1 MWRITQIFK
10 KYYLHAL
17 VFGLIL
23 FIQYPLIVSDPILS
37 YDDQVLVKPL
47 FSGLYPWRF
56 SYYQAIF
63 HGGIWD
69 VQPVRD
75 LSYSLDYFFNFYFN
89 LKTFHL
95 QNLLIWIGIC
105 YLFNR
110 ILLVLQIR
118 INLRISILIL
128 CLFYPIFWISV
139 SWISARKHLLS
150 AFFILISTLKVIES
164 KAKNENLSLANQWKI
179 ALAYLASCF
188 SQPINIFWPLFFI
201 YSFKNELK
209 KYKILIFSILG
220 IGFITGLINLYYYSV
235 IFPLFSPVPKFA
247 SSNTSYLSLKI
258 LGLSR
263 SLFQTFIP
271 FWATPT
277 PYYQGSPQN
286 ILGIFFLT
294 FIIWIFIKTKDF
306 FIRLFLIF
314 SLLPLIVI
322 FTQSTNIFGSDTYL
336 IIPAIGFFIIIS
348 SFLNKK
354 TFISNKFFFSIFL
367 LYLGVCIFSC
377 RLISLSNLNVKALF
391 YRAYQVEPTPFNLKT
406 LLHETFKSK
415 DYKNSKAYAIQLIQ
429 WDPYGIFNDNLFS
442 SIIFSLPDIKD
453 EEKIKIF
460 EYTLTNHKD
469 LSWTTYNL
477 AAIYA
482 KNGRFQKSYD
492 LLSNLQIHDFYDFN
506 DKLTEVM
513 IDFLYFCRYSKN
525 NCNLVLN
532 KIETLKLNKNWD
544 EKKFKIKIKELSI

>member
-17 VFGLIL
+17 VFVLIL
-23 FIQYPLIVSDPILS
+23 FIQYPLIVADPILS
-37 YDDQVLVKPL
+37 YDDQVLVTPL
-47 FSGLYPWRF
+47 FSGLYPWNL
-56 SYYQAIF
+56 SYYQGIF

-75 LSYSLDYFFNFYFN
+75 LSYSLDYFLNYFFK

-105 YLFNR
+105 YFLNR
-110 ILLVLQIR
+110 ILLELKVRL
-118 INLRISILIL
+118 NLRISILIL

-150 AFFILISTLKVIES
+150 AFFILIATHKVVES
-164 KAKNENLSLANQWKI
+164 KTKNENLSFLHQWKI

-188 SQPINIFWPLFFI
+188 SQPINILWPLFFL

-209 KYKILIFSILG
+209 KYRILITSILG
-220 IGFITGLINLYYYSV
+220 IGFITGIINLFYYSK
-235 IFPLFSPVPKFA
+235 IYPLILNIPKFA
-247 SSNTSYLSLKI
+247 ASNDEHFSLKI
-258 LGLSR
+258 LGFSR
-263 SLFQTFIP
+263 SLFQIFIP
-271 FWATPT
+271 VWATPT

-286 ILGIFFLT
+286 ILGIVFLT
-294 FIIWIFIKTKDF
+294 FTIWVFIKTKDF
-306 FIRLFLIF
+306 FIRSFLIF
-314 SLLPLIVI
+314 SLLPLVVI

-336 IIPAIGFFIIIS
+336 IIPGIGFFIIVS

-354 TFISNKFFFSIFL
+354 KIISNKSLSIIFL
-367 LYLGVCIFSC
+367 PYLVSCIFSC
-377 RLISLSNLNVKALF
+377 RVISLSNLNVKDLF
-391 YRAYQVEPTPFNLKT
+391 YRAYQIEPTPFNLRT
-406 LLHETFKSK
+406 LLRETFRAK
-415 DYKNSKAYAIQLIQ
+415 DYKNSKTYAIQLIQ
-429 WDPYGIFNDNLFS
+429 WDPYGPFNDNIFS

-460 EYTLTNHKD
+460 EHTLTTHKD

-482 KNGRFQKSYD
+482 KKSYFQKSYD
-492 LLSNLQIHDFYDFN
+492 LLNNLQTHDFSDFN

-513 IDFLYFCRYSKN
+513 IDYLYFCKYSKN
-525 NCNLVLN
+525 NCTLVLN

-544 EKKFKIKIKELSI
+544 EKKFQIKIKELAI

>member
-23 FIQYPLIVSDPILS
+23 FIQYPLIVSDPILT
-37 YDDQVLVKPL
+37 YDDQVLVTPL

-63 HGGIWD
+63 HSGIWD

-75 LSYSLDYFFNFYFN
+75 LSYSLDYFLNYFFN

-110 ILLVLQIR
+110 ILLQLKIR
-118 INLRISILIL
+118 FNLRISILIL

-164 KAKNENLSLANQWKI
+164 KTKNENLSFLNQSKI
-179 ALAYLASCF
+179 ALAYLAACF

-209 KYKILIFSILG
+209 KYRILILSILG
-220 IGFITGLINLYYYSV
+220 TGLITGIINLYYYSK
-235 IFPLFSPVPKFA
+235 IYPLILNIPKFA
-247 SSNTSYLSLKI
+247 ASSDEHFSLKI
-258 LGLSR
+258 LGFSR
-263 SLFQTFIP
+263 SLFQIFIP

-294 FIIWIFIKTKDF
+294 LTIWSLIKTRDSL
-306 FIRLFLIF
+306 IRSFLIF
-314 SLLPLIVI
+314 SLLPLVVI

-336 IIPAIGFFIIIS
+336 IIPGFGFFIIIS
-348 SFLNKK
+348 LFLNKK
-354 TFISNKFFFSIFL
+354 KIISNKTFSIIFFP
-367 LYLGVCIFSC
+367 YLVSCIYSC
-377 RLISLSNLNVKALF
+377 RVISLSNLNVKDLF
-391 YRAYQVEPTPFNLKT
+391 YRAYQIEPTPFNLRT
-406 LLHETFKSK
+406 LLRETFKAK
-415 DYKNSKAYAIQLIQ
+415 DYKNSKTYAMQLIQ
-429 WDPYGIFNDNLFS
+429 WDPYGPFNDNLFS
-442 SIIFSLPDIKD
+442 SIVFSLPNIKD
-453 EEKIKIF
+453 EEKIKILKN
-460 EYTLTNHKD
+460 TLTTHKD

-482 KNGRFQKSYD
+482 KNGYFQKSFE
-492 LLSNLQIHDFYDFN
+492 LLNNLQTNDFYDFN
-506 DKLTEVM
+506 EYLTEVM
-513 IDFLYFCRYSKN
+513 IDYLYFCKHSKN
-525 NCNLVLN
+525 NCTHVLN
-532 KIETLKLNKNWD
+532 SIETLRLNKNWN
-544 EKKFKIKIKELSI
+544 EKKFEKRIKELAI